1 MSATLEARVA
11 ALERQI
17 DMLTRRRGS
26 PFALGRSTLA
36 VSDTGPVQTV
46 QMRLDALSVADNMPV
61 LYGFG
66 VTGSPPIGTDMKVAF
81 LDGDRKKGLVIASGH
96 QTYRLRG
103 LGVGDSALYDIRG
116 ANFWLASAGPTVNCA
131 GNPMTINGDLH
142 VTGAVIAG
150 YGGADQVG
158 LQTHGHKQ
166 GNDSHGDTEVPTDAP
181 TAGT

>member
-1 MSATLEARVA
+1 MVDTLA
-11 ALERQI
+11 
-17 DMLTRRRGS
+17 RRRGS

-36 VSDTGPVQTV
+36 VNDVGPVQTV
-46 QMRLDALSVADNMPV
+46 QVQLDAISLADNVPL

-66 VTGSPPIGTDMKVAF
+66 TTGSPPISTDMHLAF
-81 LDGDRKKGLVIASGH
+81 LDGDRSKALVIASGH

-116 ANFWLASAGPTVNCA
+116 AYCWLTAAGPAVNCA
-131 GNPMTINGDLH
+131 GQPMTVTGDLH

-158 LQTHGHKQ
+158 LQTHKHTQ
-166 GNDSHGDTEVPTDAP
+166 GDDGHGDSEVATNAP